1 MEDAKML
8 TETALRISGV
18 NPRKCMKDFVY
29 GKYAGANLSKT
40 CLKFNKAEGKT
51 LVVLKPCDAL
61 SFNQLL
67 KEHRLNRDKFY
78 IIGAGCKGMEYA
90 GYKLIRGC
98 GCRNGFCGACAT
110 IYRIKGERELKV
122 ALACQTTVQDNMYVA
137 TLPFF
142 PLEKQVYD
150 INEIKPDAQV
160 MGESTSLPARTADR
174 LLQSLIYSIGLQVR
188 TEHDPRRLQNGDLEG
203 LLRDSW
209 NTIEGQMK
217 EARRLLARLKACPP
231 PVANRAWLDTL
242 DQVQGCFGRYDYRF
256 FAHEVPCSI
265 DYPLCQPADESLQGM
280 LSPCTF
286 RAKKSS
292 ARPLPW

>member
-1 MEDAKML
+1 M
-8 TETALRISGV
+8 
-18 NPRKCMKDFVY
+18 
-29 GKYAGANLSKT
+29 
-40 CLKFNKAEGKT
+40 
-51 LVVLKPCDAL
+51 
-61 SFNQLL
+61 
-67 KEHRLNRDKFY
+67 
-78 IIGAGCKGMEYA
+78 A
-90 GYKLIRGC
+90 GYDSLLARAAGDLPQSLLTGGQWQRVSRGLWELW
-98 GCRNGFCGACAT
+98 GRRAACYT
-110 IYRIKGERELKV
+110 
-122 ALACQTTVQDNMYVA
+122 
-137 TLPFF
+137 
-142 PLEKQVYD
+142 
-150 INEIKPDAQV
+150 

-280 LSPCTF
+280 EAARLNRSAANRAYRANSP
-286 RAKKSS
+286 AIE
-292 ARPLPW
+292 